1 MRASAHTKK
10 KLDSKN
16 MQINFFTYEK
26 VLLGTSIRD
35 QRD

>member
-16 MQINFFTYEK
+16 MQINLQKK